1 MVKDGTRSDDRA
13 FWVLSLVS
21 KATKSGKEGK
31 LASLVRDKT
40 DDLDIKVNEIAPRW
54 PPVLPKGSFNEPK
67 WEMSIVDTSSI
78 SFVVN
83 RIYKVCLIL
92 LWEERI
98 QLIIRSTLQLSSI
111 RSPRMSLKRQ

>member
-1 MVKDGTRSDDRA
+1 MVKDGLRSDDRA

-21 KATKSGKEGK
+21 KGTKSGKEGE
-31 LASLVRDKT
+31 LPSLVHGAKAYDS
-40 DDLDIKVNEIAPRW
+40 DIKVNEIAPRW

-83 RIYKVCLIL
+83 RIYKVSYLVLCIELH
-92 LWEERI
+92 
-98 QLIIRSTLQLSSI
+98 
-111 RSPRMSLKRQ
+111 

>member
-1 MVKDGTRSDDRA
+1 MVKDGLRSDDRA

-31 LASLVRDKT
+31 REVLVRDKA

-83 RIYKVCLIL
+83 RIYKVSWPVLCIELKL
-92 LWEERI
+92 M
-98 QLIIRSTLQLSSI
+98 IRSTLLLLSI
-111 RSPRMSLKRQ
+111 RNRKMSLKRQ